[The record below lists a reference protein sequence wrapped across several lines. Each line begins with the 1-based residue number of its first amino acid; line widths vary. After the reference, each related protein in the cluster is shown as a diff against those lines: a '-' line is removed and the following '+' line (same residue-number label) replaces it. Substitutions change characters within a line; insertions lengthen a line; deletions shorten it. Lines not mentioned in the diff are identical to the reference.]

1 MYSYKER
8 MDAVQCLIQNRF
20 NYTTTIMELGYP
32 TSTQALRN
40 WYNEYKTNGELHH
53 KDDTQRK
60 YSKEE
65 RLAVIRYYLENGQNI
80 KKTIRDLGYPSRQAL
95 RQWLKEEA
103 PEAYHPCQRN
113 HANVYF
119 SQSQKEQAVIDF
131 CAKVGS
137 SEEIAAKYGTSRE
150 SLYAWK
156 KKLLPKEI
164 PKQMAKRK
172 EPTTREE
179 AEAMIAELKAEVAQL
194 TEQTEDLKKQ
204 VYRLD
209 LEKSILEKAA
219 EVLKKGRGISIQ
231 TLTNREKAVVINAL
245 RERFP
250 LKDLLQSLQIAKS
263 SYCYQVIAMNTD
275 RYSAMRETVRTVF
288 EESKE
293 RYGYRRVHAVIK
305 QGGKKIAEKV
315 VRRLMREQNLSVR
328 KVKKRKYSSYQGEIT
343 PAVEN
348 VINRDFHAEK
358 PNEKWLTDITEFH
371 IPAGKVYLSP
381 IIDCFD
387 GMPVSWTIGT
397 SPDANLVNTML
408 DEGILTLAE
417 GEKPLVHSD
426 RGAHYRWP
434 GWIERMEAAGLTRS
448 MSKKGCSPDNSAC
461 EGFFGR
467 LKNEMFYGVSWKGV
481 TIDSFIHELDQYIQ
495 WYAND
500 RIKLSLGGMSPMD
513 YRKSLGL
520 LTP

>member
-1 MYSYKER
+1 MYSHKER

-40 WYNEYKTNGELHH
+40 WYNEYKVNGELHH

-65 RLAVIRYYLENGQNI
+65 RLAVIQYYLENGQNI

-95 RQWLKEEA
+95 RQWLKEEV
-103 PEAYHPCQRN
+103 PEDYHPCQRN

-137 SEEIAAKYGTSRE
+137 GKEIAAKYGTSRE
-150 SLYAWK
+150 SLYVWK

-164 PKQMAKRK
+164 PKQMAKKK

-209 LEKSILEKAA
+209 LEKSVLEKAA
-219 EVLKKGRGISIQ
+219 EVIKKGRGISIQ

-305 QGGKKIAEKV
+305 SGGK
-315 VRRLMREQNLSVR
+315 RYLR
-328 KVKKRKYSSYQGEIT
+328 KLFV
-343 PAVEN
+343 A
-348 VINRDFHAEK
+348 
-358 PNEKWLTDITEFH
+358 
-371 IPAGKVYLSP
+371 
-381 IIDCFD
+381 
-387 GMPVSWTIGT
+387 
-397 SPDANLVNTML
+397 
-408 DEGILTLAE
+408 
-417 GEKPLVHSD
+417 
-426 RGAHYRWP
+426 
-434 GWIERMEAAGLTRS
+434 
-448 MSKKGCSPDNSAC
+448 
-461 EGFFGR
+461 
-467 LKNEMFYGVSWKGV
+467 
-481 TIDSFIHELDQYIQ
+481 
-495 WYAND
+495 
-500 RIKLSLGGMSPMD
+500 
-513 YRKSLGL
+513 
-520 LTP
+520 